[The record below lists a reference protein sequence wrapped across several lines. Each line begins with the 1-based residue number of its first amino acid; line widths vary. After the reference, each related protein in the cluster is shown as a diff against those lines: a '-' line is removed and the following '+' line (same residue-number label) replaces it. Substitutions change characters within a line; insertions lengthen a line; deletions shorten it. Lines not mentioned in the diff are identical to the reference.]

1 MLAMLTGHLMIFAQS
16 GPNEIISKDNVTI
29 DKVRSILEN
38 TYYEIKESTATYVL
52 FKDIFSI
59 YADLDKDNR
68 YITLSVNWPV
78 NETFSLED
86 KFNLLNTI
94 SKEVLVVTPY
104 YNAEGT
110 SLIVKATIWIE
121 GGMTAK
127 NIVFT
132 EKIFVKALNL
142 ILDKDTLG
150 IIK

>member
-1 MLAMLTGHLMIFAQS
+1 MLVMLTGHIMTFAQS
-16 GPNEIISKDNVTI
+16 GPNEIISKDNVSI

-110 SLIVKATIWIE
+110 SLIVKTTIWIE